1 MNINQQINFYPTHN
15 NTPSNSD
22 CWIND
27 EEFDTDLLPIDMFDD
42 PDWEEI
48 YHESQESDEESFH
61 FIKHRLSEDF

>member
-48 YHESQESDEESFH
+48 YHESMRS
-61 FIKHRLSEDF
+61 